1 MPAGRPPKPVELKKR
16 QGTYRKDRDR
26 SAGTLAPVPAIG
38 SDMTALSPGVALDA
52 VLTAGVHWIASTDA
66 PKVALLRHAL
76 EDYERLRAAG
86 ASPKDIREGR
96 AEVAK
101 LLSELGFDP
110 TARAKLGLAE
120 VKAQSKLEELR
131 ARRSQSSVVATEV
144 ADSGAS

>member
-1 MPAGRPPKPVELKKR
+1 
-16 QGTYRKDRDR
+16 
-26 SAGTLAPVPAIG
+26 
-38 SDMTALSPGVALDA
+38 MTDLDPGMALDA
-52 VLTAGVHWIASTDA
+52 VLTAGVHWIAATDA

-86 ASPKDIREGR
+86 ASPKDVREGR

-131 ARRSQSSVVATEV
+131 ARRTERSVVAPSV
-144 ADSGAS
+144 ADGGTTG

>member
-1 MPAGRPPKPVELKKR
+1 MPNPPKPVELKKR
-16 QGTYRKDRDR
+16 QGTYRKDRDPSR
-26 SAGTLAPVPAIG
+26 GALVPVPPIG
-38 SDMTALSPGVALDA
+38 TELTELDPSMALSA
-52 VLTAGVHWIASTDA
+52 VLTAGVHWIAATDS

-120 VKAQSKLEELR
+120 VKAQSKLEEIR
-131 ARRSQSSVVATEV
+131 ARRNERSVVAAEV
-144 ADSGAS
+144 ADGGTAV

>member
-16 QGTYRKDRDR
+16 QGTYRVDRDQSR
-26 SAGTLAPVPAIG
+26 GNLAPVPAIG
-38 SDMTALSPGVALDA
+38 ADVTEFSPAVALDS
-52 VLTAGVHWIASTDA
+52 VLTAGVHWIAATDA
-66 PKVALLRHAL
+66 PKVCLLREAM
-76 EDYERLRAAG
+76 EDYARLRAAG
-86 ASPKDIREGR
+86 ASAKDVREAR

-131 ARRSQSSVVATEV
+131 SRRGARSDVVAAEV
-144 ADSGAS
+144 ADGG